1 MTQVS
6 DYYGITFQNKHSW
19 RDFGLRVIGKKIT
32 FPAKN
37 KVTIQP
43 PYSNQ
48 LIDLSA
54 FYNEQTFND
63 RTFQVTFLI
72 IDRQRVSKEVLYTAW
87 AKIVNWL
94 MTPTGRQPLIDDVM
108 SEHYYLGEV
117 VDAPTWEEFRVHG
130 KFTVTWA
137 CYPFR
142 ISRLAEGNDI
152 WDTFNFDFDVAQQ
165 VGYDVDGS
173 RNIVLLNNGATPIQP
188 TIVADAAMTITSDDL
203 VTQIQPGTTEP
214 DRLLQPLTLAVGVN
228 SLAVSGTGH
237 IEFQWHKEVI

>member
-6 DYYGITFQNKHSW
+6 DDYGITFQNQHSW
-19 RDFGLRVIGKKIT
+19 QDFGLRVIGKKIT
-32 FPAKN
+32 FPSKN

-48 LIDLSA
+48 LIDLSM
-54 FYNEQTFND
+54 FYNEQTFSD

-72 IDRQRVSKEVLYTAW
+72 IDRKRISKDILYVTW
-87 AKIVNWL
+87 TKIINWL
-94 MTPTGRQPLIDDVM
+94 MTTAGRQPLIDDVM
-108 SEHYYLGEV
+108 PEYYYLGEV

-142 ISRLAEGNDI
+142 IHRLLEGNDV
-152 WDTFNFDFDVAQQ
+152 WDTFNFELDVAQQ
-165 VGYDVDGS
+165 VKYDVDGS

-188 TIVADAAMTITSDDL
+188 TIVTSAPL
-203 VTQIQPGTTEP
+203 TLSTNGTVIQLKAGITEP
-214 DRLLQPLTLAVGVN
+214 DARLQPLTLQVGVN
-228 SLAVSGTGH
+228 SITVNGKGR